1 VVSLGVC
8 PSRGLSLWNGDDVMK
23 TYEVKVKHTKVWFEY
38 IEVEAFDVEAAE
50 SVVETRSEYEEE
62 ETESVG
68 PIQYSS
74 EAVDI
79 EEAK

>member
-1 VVSLGVC
+1 
-8 PSRGLSLWNGDDVMK
+8 MK

-38 IEVEAFDVEAAE
+38 IEVEAEGYGKAWNK
-50 SVVETRSEYEEE
+50 VETRSEYEEE

-74 EAVDI
+74 EAVVVTECI
-79 EEAK
+79 GKIVRLQRLNGIQR

>member
-1 VVSLGVC
+1 
-8 PSRGLSLWNGDDVMK
+8 M
-23 TYEVKVKHTKVWFEY
+23 WFEY

>member
-1 VVSLGVC
+1 MVSLGVC

>member
-1 VVSLGVC
+1 
-8 PSRGLSLWNGDDVMK
+8 MK
-23 TYEVKVKHTKVWFEY
+23 RYEVKVKHTKVWFEY

-50 SVVETRSEYEEE
+50 SAVETRSEYEEE